1 MNRSIFS
8 LILAGGILLA
18 SCAPKEKK
26 AGAANAATADS
37 VAAVPV
43 R

>member
-1 MNRSIFS
+1 MNRTIFT

-26 AGAANAATADS
+26 AGAADAATLPTQLQPS
-37 VAAVPV
+37 